1 MNLNDIQCAGVRV
14 RRLANATLAALL
26 VSVLAAC
33 GGGGGGDS
41 QDSGPVA
48 SSGNGTGT
56 STGSSSGGSG
66 GSTGGGSVTSPPIV
80 PPAVELPASTADA
93 RRFLTQATFGPTEPE
108 VDHLMKIGY
117 SAWIDEQFAKPQ
129 KLHRA
134 YWDAQNKA
142 IKAVNPNSSAGQ
154 REVLDSFYQQ
164 ALKGDDQLRQRVT
177 FALSEIF
184 VISMMADGL
193 GGDKGQGVAGYLDML
208 GRNAFGNYRT
218 LIEDV
223 SRHPMMGIYLS
234 HLRNAKEDPAKGRV
248 PDENFAREVMQLFS
262 IGLYE
267 LNADGSQKLDL
278 EGKPIETY
286 GPKDIAGMAKVFT
299 GWSWDGPDTG
309 DGRYYGWGADWSD
322 PARLYTSMQ
331 GYTQFHSLSEKRF
344 LGAKVVAQTRADP
357 YASLKT
363 AMDTLAAHP
372 NVGPFLGKQ
381 LIQRLVTSNPSPA
394 YVGRVAQ
401 AFGKGGDMKA
411 MVRAVLLDPE
421 ARDAK
426 IAAGKT
432 YGKLR
437 EPVLRL
443 TAMLRAF
450 DATSD
455 SAKFLIG
462 TTDDAGSQLG
472 QTPMRS
478 PSVFNF
484 YRPGYVPPNTKAGKA
499 GLAVPEM
506 QITHETTVA
515 GYANYMIQGVMN
527 GFGQNGVDWQ
537 AKRRDVQIDYKAELA
552 LVDKSEALA
561 EQVLARL
568 LGSTPNDA
576 LKAEIVA
583 AVDSI
588 KIPELRPDGSNKD
601 WVENSR
607 KFRVYAALSIA
618 LVAPEFLIQK

>member
-1 MNLNDIQCAGVRV
+1 MNTIHWDRARIERLVRAG
-14 RRLANATLAALL
+14 AAALL

-33 GGGGGGDS
+33 GGGGASDA
-41 QDSGPVA
+41 SGPIA
-48 SSGNGTGT
+48 SADPGSGSTGSAGGTGT
-56 STGSSSGGSG
+56 AGPGEN
-66 GSTGGGSVTSPPIV
+66 
-80 PPAVELPASTADA
+80 PAAALPASRADA
-93 RRFLTQATFGPTEPE
+93 RRFLAQATFGPTEPE
-108 VDHLMKIGY
+108 VDHLMKVGY
-117 SAWIDEQFAKPQ
+117 GAWIDEQFAKPQ
-129 KLHRA
+129 KLHRS
-134 YWDAQNKA
+134 YWDAENKA
-142 IKAVNPNSSAGQ
+142 IKKLDANRSAGQ

-164 ALKGDDQLRQRVT
+164 ALKGDDQLRQRVA

-184 VISMMADGL
+184 VVSMVADGL

-262 IGLYE
+262 IGLVQ
-267 LNADGSQKLDL
+267 LNADGSPKLNLD
-278 EGKPIETY
+278 GKPIETY
-286 GPKDIAGMAKVFT
+286 GPKDIAGLAKVFT

-309 DGRYYGWGADWSD
+309 DARYHGWGAEWAD
-322 PARLYTSMQ
+322 PARYYTSMQ
-331 GYTQFHSLSEKRF
+331 GYTQFHSISEKRF
-344 LGAKVVAQTRADP
+344 LGAKVPAQTRADP
-357 YASLKT
+357 YASLTT

-372 NVGPFLGKQ
+372 NVGPFLGRQ

-394 YVGRVAQ
+394 YVGRVSA
-401 AFGKGGDMKA
+401 AFGSGGDMKA
-411 MVRAVLLDPE
+411 MLRAVLLDPE

-426 IAAGKT
+426 LAAGQS

-443 TAMLRAF
+443 TALLRAF

-455 SAKFLIG
+455 SAKYLIG

-484 YRPGYVPPNTKAGKA
+484 YRPGYVPPNTKAGKQ

-515 GYANYMIQGVMN
+515 GYANYMISGVMY

-537 AKRRDVQIDYKAELA
+537 AKRRDVQLDTAPLLA
-552 LVDKSEALA
+552 NVDKSEALA
-561 EQVLARL
+561 DLVLARL
-568 LGSTPNDA
+568 LGPAPNDA
-576 LKAEIVA
+576 LRTEIVA

-588 KIPELRPDGSNKD
+588 ALPELKPDGSNKD
-601 WVENSR
+601 WVETS
-607 KFRVYAALSIA
+607 KKYRVSAALAIA
-618 LVAPEFLIQK
+618 LVSPDFLIQK

>member
-1 MNLNDIQCAGVRV
+1 MSAG
-14 RRLANATLAALL
+14 ATALL

-33 GGGGGGDS
+33 GGGGGSDS
-41 QDSGPVA
+41 QATGPVA
-48 SSGNGTGT
+48 SAVSGTSG
-56 STGSSSGGSG
+56 STGSGGNTDGGSA
-66 GSTGGGSVTSPPIV
+66 VTSPSEN
-80 PPAVELPASTADA
+80 PAAALPASKADA

-108 VDHLMKIGY
+108 LDHVMKIGY

-129 KLHRA
+129 KLHRT
-134 YWDAQNKA
+134 YWDAENKA
-142 IKAVNPNSSAGQ
+142 IKAVDATRSAGT

-164 ALKGDDQLRQRVT
+164 ALKGDDQLRQRVA
-177 FALSEIF
+177 FALSELF
-184 VISMMADGL
+184 VISMMSDGL

-223 SRHPMMGIYLS
+223 SRNPMMGIYLS

-262 IGLYE
+262 IGLYQ
-267 LNADGSQKLDL
+267 LNPDGSLKLSLD
-278 EGKPIETY
+278 GKPIETY
-286 GPKDIAGMAKVFT
+286 GPKDIAGLAKVFT

-309 DGRYYGWGADWSD
+309 DGRYYGWGAEWSD
-322 PARLYTSMQ
+322 PARYYTSMQ

-344 LGAKVVAQTRADP
+344 LGVKVLAQTRADP
-357 YASLKT
+357 YTSLTT
-363 AMDTLAAHP
+363 AMDTLAAHS
-372 NVGPFLGKQ
+372 NVGPFLGRQ

-394 YVGRVAQ
+394 YVGRVTQ
-401 AFGKGGDMKA
+401 AFGSGGDMKA
-411 MVRAVLLDPE
+411 MVKAVLLDPE

-426 IAAGKT
+426 IAAGNS

-443 TAMLRAF
+443 TALLRALN
-450 DATSD
+450 ATSD
-455 SAKFLIG
+455 SSKFLIG
-462 TTDDAGSQLG
+462 TTDDPGSQLG

-484 YRPGYVPPNTKAGKA
+484 YRPGYVPPNTKAGKQ

-515 GYANYMIQGVMN
+515 GYANYMINGVMG
-527 GFGQNGVDWQ
+527 GFGQRGVDWQ
-537 AKRRDVQIDYKAELA
+537 AKRPDVQLETKSLLA
-552 LVDKSEALA
+552 LVDKSEELA
-561 EQVLARL
+561 DLVLARL
-568 LGSTPNDA
+568 LGPTPNDA
-576 LKAEIVA
+576 LKTEIVA
-583 AVDSI
+583 AVNSI
-588 KIPELRPDGSNKD
+588 QLPELRPDGSNKD
-601 WVENSR
+601 WVETSR
-607 KFRVYAALSIA
+607 KYRVSAALAIA